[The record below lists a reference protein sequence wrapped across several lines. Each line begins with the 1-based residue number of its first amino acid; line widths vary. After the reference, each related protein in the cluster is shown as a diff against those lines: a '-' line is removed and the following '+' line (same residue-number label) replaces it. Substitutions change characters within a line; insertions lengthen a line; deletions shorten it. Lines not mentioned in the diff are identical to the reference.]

1 MNRLLKHLQYILYT
15 SILIIIGCNVDE
27 IPPEIASGIRGWFTI
42 DENNIGV
49 NITWYHSED
58 TDLEKYIIYKGKNG
72 WPPEEIGETEE
83 NYYMDTEVMVVV

>member
-49 NITWYHSED
+49 NISWDHAED
-58 TDLEKYIIYKGKNG
+58 MDLE
-72 WPPEEIGETEE
+72 
-83 NYYMDTEVMVVV
+83 